1 MPPQISRL
9 VDQIEGK
16 ARRAVVGGKCPPGWR
31 FYRVAAKVPGCREEL
46 EGTLYGCADA
56 KLKRPLA

>member
-31 FYRVAAKVPGCREEL
+31 FYRVAAKVPVAVRSLRERCTAEPTRSSSAL
-46 EGTLYGCADA
+46 
-56 KLKRPLA
+56 